1 MMWKLDSL
9 EHQTRAEGSS
19 EPGLALSDNIQPFLN
34 TEVSPS
40 GINTEMKKTGQVF
53 AQPQSRSWASMDQ
66 NQQGDVKEE
75 KRTQQPVRR
84 GMSWAGPEP
93 GAEHWNSKSLSQRRE
108 RPVCPISDSELPLEG
123 ELGGAG
129 SAPDWERSGEE
140 WKVVKVKPVMI
151 TSATPQA
158 RKTNLSRSASFSE
171 KELKE
176 ARDRSQIIAS
186 QLTTPPNANSRGV
199 QLFNRRKHRV
209 NAFTLV
215 SFGKGARQGP
225 LDKDTKTCEGTF
237 TDKRNPDPSSS
248 CTSKSLKY
256 RSVYPKHRDT
266 RDKIM
271 EEQVESIHEADTDDS
286 SLEIPEVQVRKRL
299 AEDLRSETVAVALTQ
314 ELKEEPPNEI
324 FNYARKDRPTH
335 GLLEAEKNGPSYL
348 VITGEEQNRVPSAE
362 SGREISV
369 SLSKQPPTIVNRT
382 ARPFGSPALVSV
394 QETRSPVSPP
404 PAFSTPPQPSLPIPQ
419 TPSFPNHPPVSHVI
433 SPFSS
438 PYVPQYVASADQR
451 PAYEPWYSNEER
463 QQVPMQKTGIL
474 EEGKTRRA
482 SRKSM
487 FTFQEKPK
495 VNPNPELLSLVQ
507 GVDEKKKHQQ
517 PGEQTHDEEL
527 LALGAEAS
535 NFLTKANSEDSKA
548 PEWSSCLKSSGS
560 RVRSEPKPAQGLTN
574 VAGKGAELFA
584 KRQSR
589 MEKYVVESPPVLGG
603 ALRSPSPTMSLPPSW
618 TFASNVPGRVRAMA
632 DSANITANPSRSSKQ
647 QPSGSFADQESP
659 VIENGS
665 SKKEMDIAKHQ
676 PYQLNSSLFIFS
688 PSKDPMRSLPRAAPP
703 PKPMVLDGANTRQ
716 SSLPFSPPPVSPLFD
731 SPTPF
736 RATKCLSSQV
746 PPSPVNG
753 LGTQFRPSLGT
764 PLEVVEAP
772 PASPASSLQPGRVPS
787 PRPGIQAPRP
797 TFCAKKAGIE
807 PQARK
812 ESLSVAST
820 WTPRQS
826 RPPSTP
832 DRGTGVSKAQPAA
845 EVPVSSPRAR
855 YPSSGSSP
863 LSPPWDQRSQS
874 SIGQDIKA
882 SRRMLAK
889 NIINAARRKN
899 TTSPRGLDEQEASMS
914 PTSSSFLHHGQQPSS
929 PLSFQA
935 RTLVNHS
942 PTFRSPPETPTRMI
956 RSPVHLYATRS
967 LTDSDA
973 SGDSEDSGLRSPSS
987 GLKSPGARSYNT
999 CPRGWNGSL
1008 RLKRDGISA
1017 EL

>member
-1 MMWKLDSL
+1 MSMKGCCSRGSNSTSRRRLRRDCAVTHLVFGDPASHSAIMPHHIPSAVSVPGENIIEVKGFTSHWKTTEPPSL
-9 EHQTRAEGSS
+9 PHR
-19 EPGLALSDNIQPFLN
+19 
-34 TEVSPS
+34 
-40 GINTEMKKTGQVF
+40 
-53 AQPQSRSWASMDQ
+53 
-66 NQQGDVKEE
+66 
-75 KRTQQPVRR
+75 
-84 GMSWAGPEP
+84 
-93 GAEHWNSKSLSQRRE
+93 
-108 RPVCPISDSELPLEG
+108 SELQTLP
-123 ELGGAG
+123 
-129 SAPDWERSGEE
+129 SRHSPD
-140 WKVVKVKPVMI
+140 
-151 TSATPQA
+151 
-158 RKTNLSRSASFSE
+158 LSRSASFSE

-176 ARDRSQIIAS
+176 ARDRSQIIAA
-186 QLTTPPNANSRGV
+186 QLTTPPNTNSRGV
-199 QLFNRRKHRV
+199 QLFNRRKQRV

-215 SFGKGARQGP
+215 SFGKGAGQGP

-237 TDKRNPDPSSS
+237 TDKQNPEPSSS
-248 CTSKSLKY
+248 CTSKSLKC
-256 RSVYPKHRDT
+256 RSVYPRHSNT
-266 RDKIM
+266 GDKIM
-271 EEQVESIHEADTDDS
+271 EEQVESILEADTDYS
-286 SLEIPEVQVRKRL
+286 SVEIPEVHVRNEL
-299 AEDLRSETVAVALTQ
+299 AEELRSEAVAVASTQ
-314 ELKEEPPNEI
+314 ELKEEPSSEI
-324 FNYARKDRPTH
+324 FNYTRKDQPTH
-335 GLLEAEKNGPSYL
+335 DLLEAEENGPSYL
-348 VITGEEQNRVPSAE
+348 VITGKVQNKIPSAE
-362 SGREISV
+362 SSREISV
-369 SLSKQPPTIVNRT
+369 SLSKQPPSIVNRT
-382 ARPFGSPALVSV
+382 ARPFGSPALVNV
-394 QETRSPVSPP
+394 RETRSPVSPP
-404 PAFSTPPQPSLPIPQ
+404 PVLPIPQ
-419 TPSFPNHPPVSHVI
+419 TPSFPNPPPVSRII
-433 SPFSS
+433 SSSPS
-438 PYVPQYVASADQR
+438 PYVPLCAASADQR

-463 QQVPMQKTGIL
+463 PQVAVQKTGIL

-535 NFLTKANSEDSKA
+535 NFLTKENSEDSKA

-589 MEKYVVESPPVLGG
+589 MEKYVVESPPVIGG

-632 DSANITANPSRSSKQ
+632 DSANITANSSRNSKQ
-647 QPSGSFADQESP
+647 QPSGSFPDQEIP

-676 PYQLNSSLFIFS
+676 PYQLNSSLFNFS
-688 PSKDPMRSLPRAAPP
+688 PSKDPVRSLPRAAPP
-703 PKPMVLDGANTRQ
+703 PKPMVLDRAYTRQ

-736 RATKCLSSQV
+736 RATKCLSSQE

-753 LGTQFRPSLGT
+753 LGKQFRPSLGA
-764 PLEVVEAP
+764 PLEMAKAP
-772 PASPASSLQPGRVPS
+772 PASPASSLQPGSVSS
-787 PRPGIQAPRP
+787 PRPGILAPRP

-807 PQARK
+807 PQVQK

-820 WTPRQS
+820 WTPHQS
-826 RPPSTP
+826 RPLSSP

-899 TTSPRGLDEQEASMS
+899 TTSPGGLDGRGVSMS
-914 PTSSSFLHHGQQPSS
+914 PTSVSFLHHGLEPPS

-935 RTLVNHS
+935 RTLVNQS
-942 PTFRSPPETPTRMI
+942 PTFRSPPETPTRII
-956 RSPVHLYATRS
+956 RSPVRLYPTRS

-999 CPRGWNGSL
+999 CPRGWSGSL
-1008 RLKRDGISA
+1008 QLKRAGISA

>member
-9 EHQTRAEGSS
+9 EHQSRAEGSS
-19 EPGLALSDNIQPFLN
+19 EPGLALGDNIQPSLN
-34 TEVSPS
+34 AEASPS

-53 AQPQSRSWASMDQ
+53 AQPQTWSWAATDQ

-75 KRTQQPVRR
+75 ERAQQPVRR
-84 GMSWAGPEP
+84 EMSWAGPEP
-93 GAEHWNSKSLSQRRE
+93 GAEHWNSNSLGQRRE
-108 RPVCPISDSELPLEG
+108 RPVCLLSESELPLE
-123 ELGGAG
+123 EESGGAG
-129 SAPDWERSGEE
+129 SAPDWERSEEE
-140 WKVVKVKPVMI
+140 WRVVKVKPVMI

-158 RKTNLSRSASFSE
+158 KETNLSRSASFSE

-176 ARDRSQIIAS
+176 ARDRSQIIAA

-199 QLFNRRKHRV
+199 QLFNRRKQRV

-215 SFGKGARQGP
+215 SFGKGAGQGP
-225 LDKDTKTCEGTF
+225 LDKDSKTCEGTF
-237 TDKRNPDPSSS
+237 TDKQNPDPSGS
-248 CTSKSLKY
+248 CTPKSLKC
-256 RSVYPKHRDT
+256 RSVSPRHRDT
-266 RDKIM
+266 GDKIM

-286 SLEIPEVQVRKRL
+286 SLEIPEVQVRKGL
-299 AEDLRSETVAVALTQ
+299 AEELRSEAVAVASTQ
-314 ELKEEPPNEI
+314 ELKEEPPSEV
-324 FNYARKDRPTH
+324 FNYDKKDQPTH
-335 GLLEAEKNGPSYL
+335 GLLEAEENGPSYL
-348 VITGEEQNRVPSAE
+348 VITGKVQNKISSAE
-362 SGREISV
+362 KSGEISV

-394 QETRSPVSPP
+394 RETRSPVSPP
-404 PAFSTPPQPSLPIPQ
+404 PAFSTPPKPALPAPQ
-419 TPSFPNHPPVSHVI
+419 TPSFPNPPPVSRVI
-433 SPFSS
+433 SPSPA
-438 PYVPQYVASADQR
+438 PYVPLYAASTDQR
-451 PAYEPWYSNEER
+451 PAYEPRCSNEER
-463 QQVPMQKTGIL
+463 QHVPVQKSGIL

-507 GVDEKKKHQQ
+507 GVDEKKKHKQ
-517 PGEQTHDEEL
+517 PGGQTQDEEL

-560 RVRSEPKPAQGLTN
+560 RVMSEPKPAQGLTN

-584 KRQSR
+584 KRQTR
-589 MEKYVVESPPVLGG
+589 MEKYVVESPPVIRGS
-603 ALRSPSPTMSLPPSW
+603 LRSPSPTMSLPPSW

-632 DSANITANPSRSSKQ
+632 DSANITANPSRNAKQ
-647 QPSGSFADQESP
+647 QSSGSFADQESP
-659 VIENGS
+659 VMENGS
-665 SKKEMDIAKHQ
+665 SKKEMAIAKHQ
-676 PYQLNSSLFIFS
+676 PYQMNSSLFILS
-688 PSKDPMRSLPRAAPP
+688 PSKDPVRSLPRAAPP
-703 PKPMVLDGANTRQ
+703 PKPTVLDRAYTRQ

-753 LGTQFRPSLGT
+753 LGTQFRPSLGA
-764 PLEVVEAP
+764 PLEVAEAP
-772 PASPASSLQPGRVPS
+772 PASPASSLQLGRVSS

-807 PQARK
+807 PQAWK
-812 ESLSVAST
+812 ESLSVTST

-826 RPPSTP
+826 RPPSSP

-845 EVPVSSPRAR
+845 EVPVSSPQAR

-899 TTSPRGLDEQEASMS
+899 TTSPGGRDGRGASTS
-914 PTSSSFLHHGQQPSS
+914 PTSVSFLHHGQQPPS

-935 RTLVNHS
+935 RTLVNQS
-942 PTFRSPPETPTRMI
+942 PTFWSPPETPTRMI
-956 RSPVHLYATRS
+956 RSPVRLYATRS

-999 CPRGWNGSL
+999 CPRGWNGGV